1 MSGPLNVGFIG
12 IGDQGAPMAVAIAE
26 KFNLHVWA
34 RRDFSYESLEGTLFT
49 RHESAVELATA
60 VDVLCV
66 CLRSDHDL
74 LELLQGGVLDAL
86 PSGAI
91 LMNHATGDPGEA
103 RAFEETCK
111 AKEIRFVDAPVSGGR
126 PGAVART
133 LTCFVGTDAAT
144 LEKCGEILST
154 HSTHVVHMG
163 GAGTGQASKLCN
175 NALTVSNLRNVVEV
189 FSIAD
194 AFGVSPA
201 SLQKAFSH
209 SSGGSFILDAL
220 GTKVTPQIAAH
231 IAKLNRTDVEEFA
244 AAAKKLGL
252 DVSAIEAWALG
263 GAAGL
268 ERVIA
273 RLSERS

>member
-103 RAFEETCK
+103 SAFEETCK

-175 NALTVSNLRNVVEV
+175 NVLTVSNLRNVVEV

-273 RLSERS
+273 RLSARS